1 MNKETFQDELLEQII
16 KTDKNY
22 ISQKLKHL
30 IKQELYTVISNYLNV
45 DEFDLKIL
53 YLNNSY
59 TLTLTTKAN
68 RIKNINL
75 F

>member
-16 KTDKNY
+16 KADKNY